1 MYNMFYNNRIF
12 NNIHF
17 MILKNINMYIISD
30 DKITYL
36 EFVAILN
43 MYITF
48 PRIPPYNFY
57 KYKFR

>member
-1 MYNMFYNNRIF
+1 MVVGKMYNMFYNNRI
-12 NNIHF
+12 F

-36 EFVAILN
+36 ESVAILN